1 MLRSLSALLLALV
14 MVPAVS
20 AQGLVERFQ
29 SGVHY
34 LPIDPAQPS
43 STSQGVEVI
52 EVFSYACIH
61 CAHFQAAVDQWK
73 KTKPA
78 SATFVYLPAAWNPS
92 WEMVARAFYAAESMG
107 ILDKTHK
114 AFFDALHVERKPF
127 TNLDSIA
134 QWYATTAGVKAE
146 DFVAAA
152 TSSAVNIKIN
162 RSKQMVPRYRVE
174 GTPSVVVAG
183 KYVVTGETAGGYENV
198 FEVVN
203 FLVAKEAA
211 ARGTSG

>member
-1 MLRSLSALLLALV
+1 MLRSLSALILALAL
-14 MVPAVS
+14 VPAVS

-34 LPIDPAQPS
+34 LPIDPPQPS
-43 STSQGVEVI
+43 STAQGVEVI

-61 CAHFQAAVDQWK
+61 CAHFQATVDEWK
-73 KTKPA
+73 KSKPA
-78 SATFVYLPAAWNPS
+78 AASFSYLPAAWSPA
-92 WEMVARAFYAAESMG
+92 WEMVARAFYAAESLN
-107 ILDKTHK
+107 ILDRTHK
-114 AFFDALHVERKPF
+114 AFFDALHVERTPF

-134 QWYATTAGVKAE
+134 QWYAKTAGIKAE
-146 DFVAAA
+146 DFIAAA

-183 KYVVTGETAGGYENV
+183 KYVVSGETAGGYENV

-211 ARGTSG
+211 ARGKGG